1 MDKPR
6 SDAFRRTRLR
16 KRWLVGGAGVAGL
29 ILAVVLVSLLKPAAP
44 SVPRSSVLIST
55 VKQGPLTITV
65 QASGV
70 MARGWSNG

>member
-6 SDAFRRTRLR
+6 SPTHLRQRRR
-16 KRWLVGGAGVAGL
+16 KRWALAGSAA
-29 ILAVVLVSLLKPAAP
+29 AVIIAAIVLVSFLKPAAP

-70 MARGWSNG
+70 